1 MDIQSFILL
10 LSSTIGGLAFFIVLL
25 KMRAEIIEKYF
36 FLLFIF
42 SLSYYSFVVFLIQSK
57 LIIEYPH
64 FFRTASPSL
73 YCLSIA
79 FYLYYKSHVQRS
91 DWRKNRSIYL
101 LIIPTIHVLE
111 LLPFY
116 LQGTSVKRQY
126 LLDISN
132 NSDDV
137 IYSFEGW
144 IPTSWHF
151 VLQLSLG
158 IVLFTLVLVDIYKK
172 KLISKRKSDNIINW
186 FMWAGFFQLVCFG
199 LLLVFLFIDSPVIN
213 VYGLATLV
221 FSIIQLIVIVNLFL
235 QPQLLYGK
243 SYFKRRKRIEK
254 LKSGIAISEQ
264 GIASYQLKVENF
276 FTNETSFLN
285 SDFRQQDLANAIN
298 LSRNNLS
305 FIINKVYQM
314 NFNQLLN
321 KKRIEVVLDKFQKNK
336 VWDKYSLSGIAKE
349 AGFKSRTTFIKAF
362 KSNTGMTP
370 SKYINSR
377 S

>member
-79 FYLYYKSHVQRS
+79 FYLYYKSHVQRTT
-91 DWRKNRSIYL
+91 WKKNWSIYL
-101 LIIPTIHVLE
+101 LLIPTIHLIE

-116 LQGTSVKRQY
+116 IQSTSVKRQY

-158 IVLFTLVLVDIYKK
+158 IVLFTLVLIDVYKK
-172 KLISKRKSDNIINW
+172 KVISKRKLDNIVIW

-199 LLLVFLFIDSPVIN
+199 LLLILLFIDSPIIN
-213 VYGLATLV
+213 IYGLATLV
-221 FSIIQLIVIVNLFL
+221 FSIIQLIIIVNLFL
-235 QPQLLYGK
+235 QPHLLYGT
-243 SYFKRRKRIEK
+243 SYFKGDKRIEGM
-254 LKSGIAISEQ
+254 KSGIAISEE
-264 GIASYQLKVENF
+264 GITSYQLKVENF
-276 FTNETSFLN
+276 FTNETSFLK
-285 SDFRQQDLANAIN
+285 SDFRQQDLANAVN

-321 KKRIEVVLDKFQKNK
+321 KKRIEVVLEKFQENK